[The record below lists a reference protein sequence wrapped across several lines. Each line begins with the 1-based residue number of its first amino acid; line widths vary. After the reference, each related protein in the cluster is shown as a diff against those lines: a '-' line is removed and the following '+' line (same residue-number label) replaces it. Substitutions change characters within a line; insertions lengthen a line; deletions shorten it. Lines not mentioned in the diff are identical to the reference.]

1 MELIVVGGEYRAS
14 SNSCVGGFATQT
26 LRGTFASR
34 TLIGVEG
41 LSVRSGL
48 TSPVAAEAE
57 IAQIMIEQTQ
67 GQVIVVADSTK
78 VGMIADFRIAPI
90 GVTTIL
96 VTDEALDDGYLD
108 GLASAGVEVVIAGQ
122 DAPVHAGVGR
132 GEG

>member
-1 MELIVVGGEYRAS
+1 M
-14 SNSCVGGFATQT
+14 
-26 LRGTFASR
+26 RGAFASR

-48 TSPVAAEAE
+48 TTPAAAEAE
-57 IAQIMIEQTQ
+57 IAKIMIEQTQ

-90 GVTTIL
+90 EATTIL
-96 VTDEALDDGYLD
+96 VTDEALDDVYLD
-108 GLASAGVEVVIAGQ
+108 ELTSVGVEVVIAGRH
-122 DAPVHAGVGR
+122 APVHVGMGR